1 VAAEA
6 SSSRDVDAAHPT
18 VLAQDSLS
26 DVVSGVGATTCIHSV
41 QSSGGHTANNDPRNA
56 SAGLDAHGPQD
67 CAAKSKSVGGLRAE
81 YRVDMRCDFRHLM
94 NSNFFNGW
102 MAFENISKIGLS
114 REQRT
119 PFYNQYVCSIL
130 WDFINTY
137 AKLAGVFVGS
147 DNQGGNHYGMANPCS
162 YAPTDYVGVI
172 QAAGKNMKVRNLL
185 ANCETGTSNGDMAG
199 FLFIKFENTLGS
211 NISFKLSSNVDT
223 QSDQHI

>member
-1 VAAEA
+1 MAAEA

-102 MAFENISKIGLS
+102 RLKTSVRLGFPGNSGHLSTIDMFAAFCGISS
-114 REQRT
+114 T
-119 PFYNQYVCSIL
+119 
-130 WDFINTY
+130 
-137 AKLAGVFVGS
+137 
-147 DNQGGNHYGMANPCS
+147 H
-162 YAPTDYVGVI
+162 
-172 QAAGKNMKVRNLL
+172 
-185 ANCETGTSNGDMAG
+185 
-199 FLFIKFENTLGS
+199 
-211 NISFKLSSNVDT
+211 T
-223 QSDQHI
+223 QSWRVFS